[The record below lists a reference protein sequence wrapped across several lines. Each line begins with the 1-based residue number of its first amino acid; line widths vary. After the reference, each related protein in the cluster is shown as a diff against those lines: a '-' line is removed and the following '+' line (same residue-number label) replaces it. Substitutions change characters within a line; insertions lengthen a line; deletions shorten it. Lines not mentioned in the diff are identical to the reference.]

1 MSNNPDEIYRK
12 FSHVNKFL
20 QKDEDFR
27 HNVKQE
33 NSHEWL
39 SNSTDK
45 DIFKKAKSEIKQKGH
60 I

>member
-27 HNVKQE
+27 HNVKQ
-33 NSHEWL
+33 
-39 SNSTDK
+39 
-45 DIFKKAKSEIKQKGH
+45 
-60 I
+60 